1 MEHSFDVDVAVKY
14 GFAVAILLKHFHFWC
29 ERNKDNDIH
38 LHDGRYWTYLSV
50 RSLMEA
56 FPYLTK
62 YQIVQALKD
71 MVKENLI
78 IEGNF
83 PNKANRSKWYALTE
97 NGQCIC
103 RNQLMHLPKSTN
115 ALTENEQCI
124 VRNQTMHCSK
134 SDNAYTDIYINNI
147 SHTDIDTDTINTD
160 IDTDSDSARPKKT
173 KPVRHRYGEYKNVLL
188 SDADIE
194 KLDEY
199 EPNWRV
205 TMENMSEYC
214 ESHGKTYKNYYATIR
229 NWIKKDRERRQ
240 AFSSDSLIRGHDELS
255 AGYQMAHRWAESEG
269 DDE

>member
-38 LHDGRYWTYLSV
+38 HHDGHYWTYQSV

-97 NGQCIC
+97 NGKCIC

-115 ALTENEQCI
+115 ALAENEQCI

-160 IDTDSDSARPKKT
+160 IDTDRESARPKKT
-173 KPVRHRYGEYKNVLL
+173 KPVRHKYGEYKNVLL
-188 SDADIE
+188 SDEDIE

-205 TMENMSEYC
+205 TMENVSAYC
-214 ESHGKTYKNYYATIR
+214 ESHGKTYKNYYAAIR
-229 NWIKKDRERRQ
+229 NWIKKDREKQQ